1 MAAIVAVVGSKRSG
15 KTTTVEALTRE
26 LTARGYTVAGV
37 KHVSEADFTLDTK
50 GKDTW
55 KYARSGAKTIIAVS
69 SDEIVT
75 IERLKTRCLS
85 LSEILSR
92 AEGNDVVF
100 TEGFRKYVG
109 KERSICKIVVAKSA
123 EEAREAIK
131 TFSPILAFTGPYS
144 TEELKLKIPY
154 FGILNDASKL
164 ADLVENIIIEGRRHR
179 KKKETA
185 Y

>member
-26 LTARGYTVAGV
+26 LTTRGYAVAGV
-37 KHVSEADFTLDTK
+37 KHVSEADFTIDTR

-69 SDEIVT
+69 SNEVVT
-75 IERLKTRCLS
+75 IEKLKTTCLS
-85 LSEILSR
+85 LAEILTR
-92 AEGNDVVF
+92 AEGSDVVF
-100 TEGFRKYVG
+100 TEGFREYVG
-109 KERSICKIVVAKSA
+109 KERSIYKIVVVKSA

-144 TEELKLKIPY
+144 TEELKLKTPY

-164 ADLVENIIIEGRRHR
+164 ADLVENIIIEKHRHYG
-179 KKKETA
+179 KNETA
-185 Y
+185 N